1 MTGNRGLKV
10 ANPYSKGDPVFRK
23 SDQQPMTVI
32 RVDDDQSVICSLD
45 SDNKK
50 QERYVLDAIF
60 DVNSDAQ
67 FVHMG

>member
-1 MTGNRGLKV
+1 
-10 ANPYSKGDPVFRK
+10 
-23 SDQQPMTVI
+23 MTVV

-45 SDNKK
+45 SDNEK
-50 QERYVLDAIF
+50 QERYVLDANF